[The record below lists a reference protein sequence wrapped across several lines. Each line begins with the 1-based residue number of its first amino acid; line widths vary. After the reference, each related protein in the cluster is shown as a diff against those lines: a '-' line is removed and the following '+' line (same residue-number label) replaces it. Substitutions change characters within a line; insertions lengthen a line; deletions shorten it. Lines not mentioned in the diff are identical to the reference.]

1 MLIPAL
7 ICLITVVSV
16 LHSELEAVQTAFLLP
31 KLFHKAPFNQE
42 DMRTGQRWCAGDM
55 TTVCEMTEQISFL
68 TNAILLILIAGKR
81 PSKRADVR
89 QHTLEGLDL
98 QRDPTSPRGRKKRKI
113 KKEKKNMPKMCT
125 VATHAERGAGAKA
138 LQGYKACC
146 LTL

>member
-68 TNAILLILIAGKR
+68 TNDGYSPDSDRRQASRG
-81 PSKRADVR
+81 SKRADVR

-98 QRDPTSPRGRKKRKI
+98 QRARPDPPRGRKK
-113 KKEKKNMPKMCT
+113 EKK
-125 VATHAERGAGAKA
+125 
-138 LQGYKACC
+138 
-146 LTL
+146 